1 MPAFW
6 DTSAIVHICVPGQT
20 SGAAKT
26 LLREQAPVV
35 WWATLVEVQSVLE
48 RLRSS
53 GAMTSAA
60 YMAARVRLRQLL
72 ASWREIQPTE
82 PVRELACVQ
91 LERFR
96 VRASDALQLSA
107 ALVWCKQKPRGRLFV
122 CNDERLSAAAV
133 QSGFDTVEV

>member
-26 LLREQAPVV
+26 LLREQTPVV
-35 WWATLVEVQSVLE
+35 WWTTPVEVQSVLE

-60 YMAARVRLRQLL
+60 YLASRLRLRQLL
-72 ASWREIQPTE
+72 GSWREIQPTE

-96 VRASDALQLSA
+96 VRAADALQLAA
-107 ALVWCKQKPRGRLFV
+107 ALVWCKQKPSGRLFV
-122 CNDERLSAAAV
+122 CNDDKLSTAAV
-133 QSGFDTVEV
+133 QSGFDTVAV

>member
-6 DTSAIVHICVPGQT
+6 DTSAIVHICVPGQA

-26 LLREQAPVV
+26 LLREQPPVV
-35 WWATLVEVQSVLE
+35 WWATPVEVQSALE
-48 RLRSS
+48 RLRSGGS
-53 GAMTSAA
+53 IPSAA
-60 YMAARVRLRQLL
+60 YMASRMRLRQLL
-72 ASWREIQPTE
+72 GSWREIQPTE
-82 PVRELACVQ
+82 PVRDLACVQ

-107 ALVWCKQKPRGRLFV
+107 ALVWCKQKPKGRLFV

-133 QSGFDTVEV
+133 QSGFDIVAV